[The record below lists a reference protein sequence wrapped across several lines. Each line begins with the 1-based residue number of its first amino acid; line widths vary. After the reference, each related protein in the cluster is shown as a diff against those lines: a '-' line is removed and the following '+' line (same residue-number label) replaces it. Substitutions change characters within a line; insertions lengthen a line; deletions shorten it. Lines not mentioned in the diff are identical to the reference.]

1 MLTNNSKVILSI
13 ELPDNKTK
21 EKLIEFLKSNITKI
35 DGCTGIAF
43 YPNLNTIILNKPQSY
58 VSQESY
64 DNLKYKGD

>member
-1 MLTNNSKVILSI
+1 MPINNSKVILNI
-13 ELPDNKTK
+13 ELPDNETK
-21 EKLIEFLKSNITKI
+21 EKFIEFLRSNVTKI

-43 YPNLNTIILNKPQSY
+43 YPNLNIITLKKPQSY